1 MDFAFRRMQ
10 LSVGIASYALVV
22 GLRNM
27 ELDGVFYVLGLIF
40 GWPLRWFR
48 RWLDQQPNREAS
60 QISTLRK
67 GGRLA
72 LGMSISLSILAALAW
87 VIWR

>member
-1 MDFAFRRMQ
+1 
-10 LSVGIASYALVV
+10 
-22 GLRNM
+22 M

-48 RWLDQQPNREAS
+48 RWLDQQPDRQAS
-60 QISTLRK
+60 QISGLHK